1 MIFSRTS
8 GKRRMH
14 LPSFHSFSWSS
25 RISVDSA
32 SFRRVASSMLASRAM
47 DLRRAGKVDQVQQL
61 KNGNTCPTLL
71 VLQRAAERPLT

>member
-1 MIFSRTS
+1 
-8 GKRRMH
+8 MH

-25 RISVDSA
+25 RISADSA

-61 KNGNTCPTLL
+61 QK
-71 VLQRAAERPLT
+71 